1 MKRIIFF
8 ILLSFVGI
16 SLGGENIIK
25 LSSGAGGPGTSHNII
40 SIYLDNSVPVRG
52 VQLQI
57 ADTLHYMSPDTV
69 WTVGRAKDFD
79 VAYNPEDYDG
89 YLTLILISTQTIPA
103 DTGKIMQ
110 ISYSISPDAPLNSVV
125 DLLFLKI
132 TVTDSLHHPLEV
144 AYHNGKFKIYQTS
157 AVESSG
163 AADLQY
169 QLKQNYPN
177 PFNPSTQI
185 DFSVQKNG
193 YTKLEI
199 FNLLGQH
206 VRTLLSAPLNA
217 GSHHAEWDGLNE
229 NGKQAPAGVYLYRLQ
244 SQNFVET
251 KRLTLLR

>member
-1 MKRIIFF
+1 MKRIVFF
-8 ILLSFVGI
+8 VLMGLIGVSFA
-16 SLGGENIIK
+16 GENYLK
-25 LSSGAGGPGTSHNII
+25 LSSGAGGPGTSHNVI

-89 YLTLILISTQTIPA
+89 YLTLILISAQTIPA

-132 TVTDSLHHPLEV
+132 IVTDSLHHPLEV
-144 AYHNGKFKIYQTS
+144 EYHNGKFKVYPTS
-157 AVESSG
+157 AVESIG
-163 AADLQY
+163 HVDFQY

-177 PFNPSTQI
+177 PFNPTTQI
-185 DFSVQKNG
+185 DFSMKKDG

-206 VRTLLSAPLNA
+206 VRTLLSASLKA
-217 GSHHAEWDGLNE
+217 GSHSMQWDGLDE
-229 NGKQAPAGVYLYRLQ
+229 NGKQATAGVYLYRLQ
-244 SQNFVET
+244 SGDFVET